1 MYRLYVI
8 YVHHNPLPSS
18 VPHVA
23 HVIGWAFNWFGHV
36 HKSLWVSVLFWLCIF
51 LWYSEAVAVWPIFK
65 LYSYSRDIVFLVE
78 KKQEKQILGWAS
90 CIDGFFIKCVIFK
103 KISVP
108 ITVTINFTKTL
119 MCWFSFFSWFKRQ
132 HGACG
137 ILVKAQGL

>member
-1 MYRLYVI
+1 MFIITHCQVALHMLHMLLDELLI
-8 YVHHNPLPSS
+8 GLDMLTNPFVFQFS
-18 VPHVA
+18 
-23 HVIGWAFNWFGHV
+23 FGC
-36 HKSLWVSVLFWLCIF
+36 VLF

-78 KKQEKQILGWAS
+78 KKQEKQILGWGS
-90 CIDGFFIKCVIFK
+90 CVDSFFIKCVIFK

-108 ITVTINFTKTL
+108 ITVIINFTKTL

-137 ILVKAQGL
+137 VLVKAQEL